1 MGYKILGYAVW
12 NGAKWY
18 VKQRYGGGGS
28 STRRYVALGVLAV
41 GVGALVVKGTS
52 HRNAS

>member
-18 VKQRYGGGGS
+18 LRRRYGGGPKKAAAAGI
-28 STRRYVALGVLAV
+28 V
-41 GVGALVVKGTS
+41 GVGIVALAVA
-52 HRNAS
+52 ASRRSSGSS